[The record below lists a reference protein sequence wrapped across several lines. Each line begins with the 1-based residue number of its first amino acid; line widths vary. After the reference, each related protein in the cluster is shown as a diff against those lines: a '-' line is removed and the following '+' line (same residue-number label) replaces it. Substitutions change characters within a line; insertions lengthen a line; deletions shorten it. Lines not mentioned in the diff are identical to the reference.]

1 MLRCILDKQ
10 KSPSNRG
17 FFFCGCPISH
27 VNFKRLVPW
36 DFCLLDSDYIRTSNA
51 GPCPASAQEVLL
63 LVLRKLFRRR
73 AEPDVQLEKG
83 LEKTRRGVFSEIT
96 RLFDRADIDEELYE
110 DLEMLLI
117 QADVGW
123 DVSQQLVADLRKR
136 VAVDHIVNPADARE
150 ILRLDMVTILELATR
165 NRKVKILQRGVP
177 YVILVVGVNGT
188 GKTTSIAKLIN
199 YHQQF
204 GRTVVVAAADT
215 FRAAAIDQI
224 KVWGE
229 RLNVPVIAHQQG
241 ADPGA
246 VVFDAMQA
254 AHNRNADV
262 LIVDT
267 AGRLHN
273 KYNLMA
279 ELHKLRNIM
288 QKTVAAAPQEVLLVI
303 DATTG
308 QNGLVQAHEFTKSVD
323 VTDIMISK
331 LDGTSKG
338 GIAFSV
344 AKELG
349 TPISYIG
356 TGEKATDMAEFRP
369 DTYVDSLFFSE
380 GEGL

>member
-1 MLRCILDKQ
+1 M
-10 KSPSNRG
+10 
-17 FFFCGCPISH
+17 
-27 VNFKRLVPW
+27 
-36 DFCLLDSDYIRTSNA
+36 
-51 GPCPASAQEVLL
+51 
-63 LVLRKLFRRR
+63 VLRKLFRRR
-73 AEPDVQLEKG
+73 AEPDIELEKG

-96 RLFDRADIDEELYE
+96 KLFDRSEIDEELYD

-123 DVSQQLVADLRKR
+123 DVSQELVKELRDR
-136 VAVDHIVNPADARE
+136 VAADHIVNPADARE
-150 ILRLDMVTILELATR
+150 ILRLEMITLLELATR

-215 FRAAAIDQI
+215 FRAAAIEQLT
-224 KVWGE
+224 VWGE
-229 RLNVPVIAHQQG
+229 RLNVPVIAHKQG

-267 AGRLHN
+267 AGRLHT

-288 QKTVAAAPQEVLLVI
+288 RKTVEAAPQEVLLVI

-308 QNGLVQAHEFTKSVD
+308 QNGLVQANEFTKSVD

-369 DTYVDSLFFSE
+369 DTYVDSLFFGE
-380 GEGL
+380 GEGF